1 MIRYCFMFLP
11 CLLLAACSLGNDK
24 SNDFG
29 AGMVSA
35 VKSSVAARQAA
46 PAPNVAVQ
54 MTRAQLNGITEPLIR
69 TKTEKTGQ
77 ISLLYIAQRN
87 GNTQVWFAPDRVS
100 FTLRAGLI
108 VQTKGLGND
117 IYATDAPAVSALLE
131 HRGGTGPTRRI
142 IRRLDGANAQNV
154 HVFDCTL
161 TDRGPDS
168 VIVLGT
174 TFPARHY
181 EEACSNAEQSFAN
194 DYWID
199 AKGVLRASRQWI
211 GEDYGTLFMER
222 LID

>member
-1 MIRYCFMFLP
+1 MIRYCLMCL
-11 CLLLAACSLGNDK
+11 CSLLLAACSLGNDK

-35 VKSSVAARQAA
+35 VKSSVAARRTA
-46 PAPNVAVQ
+46 PAPNVAVEL
-54 MTRAQLNGITEPLIR
+54 TRAQLNGITEPLIR

-87 GNTQVWFAPDRVS
+87 GKAQVWFAPDRVS

-108 VQTKGLGND
+108 VQTKGLGDD
-117 IYATDAPAVSALLE
+117 IYATDAPVVSALLE
-131 HRGGTGPTRRI
+131 GRGGTGTGRRI
-142 IRRLDGANAQNV
+142 IRRLDGANVQNA
-154 HVFDCTL
+154 HEFDCTL
-161 TDRGPDS
+161 TDRGPET
-168 VIVLGT
+168 VTVLGT
-174 TFPARHY
+174 AFAARHY
-181 EEACSNAEQSFAN
+181 VEACNNAESSFAN

-199 AKGVLRASRQWI
+199 GTGVLRASRQWI